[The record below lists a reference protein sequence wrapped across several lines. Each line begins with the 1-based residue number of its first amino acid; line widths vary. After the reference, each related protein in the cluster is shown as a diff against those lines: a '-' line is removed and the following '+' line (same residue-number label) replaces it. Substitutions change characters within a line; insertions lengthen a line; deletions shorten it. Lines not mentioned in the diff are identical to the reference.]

1 MAQKVVTIVTDDLT
15 GEESEDAKTV
25 PFSVDGI
32 EYEIDLSPESKD
44 SLLEALGPF
53 IQAGR
58 RVRKTRGGSSGG
70 GKKSTGRAQTNPDTA
85 KIREWAKE
93 QGYEVNER
101 GRIPASIQEAY
112 AKAN

>member
-58 RVRKTRGGSSGG
+58 RVRKSRGAVGSPR
-70 GKKSTGRAQTNPDTA
+70 KSAGRPQTNPDTA

-101 GRIPASIQEAY
+101 GRIPAGIQDAY
-112 AKAN
+112 AKAH